1 MPACGRRDA
10 YLTHA
15 EVARRLDRAA
25 EAIGL
30 ELDEVL
36 ALQRA
41 VLPER
46 FESAPPAAPAGGIPG
61 TPEKVRTLTERAAA
75 GQSLWH
81 PADAPDG
88 LDTALEVTGDG
99 TNHRRRTGAVCCLRV
114 TGEGY
119 RVRGYDGDAPG
130 RGTQEAPPAPE
141 GLLTRAQLARA
152 LGVAPE
158 TVGRWRKEGRI
169 PRSTSADGRQGYSLR
184 EVRAALEAAGH
195 RLPS

>member
-1 MPACGRRDA
+1 MAAGDRPRMIT
-10 YLTHA
+10 YA

-30 ELDEVL
+30 DLDEVL

-46 FESAPPAAPAGGIPG
+46 FESAPPAAPCDHVPG
-61 TPEKVRTLTERAAA
+61 TAGKMQALAERAAA

-81 PADAPDG
+81 ARDAGDALDVG
-88 LDTALEVTGDG
+88 LESYGEG
-99 TNHRRRTGAVCCLRV
+99 TNVRGRTGKVCCLRV

-119 RVRGYDGDAPG
+119 RPRG
-130 RGTQEAPPAPE
+130 EAPDAAVRRTHGGTDP
-141 GLLTRAQLARA
+141 GGDLLSGQQLAA
-152 LGVAPE
+152 ILGVAPE
-158 TVGRWRKEGRI
+158 TISRWAKRGRI
-169 PRSTSADGRQGYSLR
+169 PRSRGPEGRPGYCLR